1 MGKVIRTPSQKK
13 DMDTVSLGVLWKE
26 KLALL
31 QGKQTNKQK
40 PIETKQNINFTFWP
54 VKVTKYSKCRVY
66 GRL

>member
-40 PIETKQNINFTFWP
+40 PIETKQNINFTF
-54 VKVTKYSKCRVY
+54 
-66 GRL
+66 